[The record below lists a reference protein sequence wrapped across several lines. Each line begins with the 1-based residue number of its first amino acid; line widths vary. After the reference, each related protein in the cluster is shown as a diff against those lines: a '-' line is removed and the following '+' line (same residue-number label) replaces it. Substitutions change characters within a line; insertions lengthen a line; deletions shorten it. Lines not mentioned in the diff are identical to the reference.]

1 MNAIKKHRE
10 TAKLKQAELAEKIGI
25 STVTLSRYENGE
37 REPRVTELR
46 KMSEIF
52 GCTIDELVGKNPTEP
67 LPNVSPEQGEK
78 AAV

>member
-52 GCTIDELVGKNPTEP
+52 GCTIDELVGKNPTQP
-67 LPNVSPEQGEK
+67 LPNISPEQGEK

>member
-10 TAKLKQAELAEKIGI
+10 AAKLKQTELAEKIGI

-46 KMSEIF
+46 KMSELF

-67 LPNVSPEQGEK
+67 LPPQETEQGEK
-78 AAV
+78 EAV